1 MRRPLDPLVVH
12 LGRARIAQRLSQ
24 SAVAV
29 RMYLAP
35 ASSNRVSVLELGGR
49 SPTLGTL
56 RRWTRA
62 LGFDLALV
70 PYRPEAPDAT
80 AALMEQLEQLLAELD
95 RLRIAHCAGCKGD
108 E

>member
-1 MRRPLDPLVVH
+1 MH
-12 LGRARIAQRLSQ
+12 L
-24 SAVAV
+24 SA
-29 RMYLAP
+29 
-35 ASSNRVSVLELGGR
+35 ASRNWVSVLELGR
-49 SPTLGTL
+49 HSPSLGTL
-56 RRWTRA
+56 RCWTRA

-95 RLRIAHCAGCKGD
+95 RLRTARCAGCKGD